1 MRCPGCESDNAE
13 GARFC
18 ASCGRRLAPPACPS
32 CGAAAEPSQRFCA
45 ACGTPLTPGSSAS
58 PVSSAPGEAE
68 GARKQ
73 VTVLF
78 CDIVG
83 STALAEHLG
92 AEAMHELLGR
102 FFELALAEVHRYGG
116 TIDKFLGDGFMALV
130 GAPVAHEDHARRALL
145 AALGI
150 RRRLEQ
156 EPLALDRDGEPLT
169 TRMGINSGMVVLGN
183 LGDGV
188 ALDFTAIGDAIN
200 VAARLEAA
208 AAPGEILISEAT
220 ARLVAGYVRT
230 EPLGPVELRGRE
242 AAVHAHRVVGH
253 GRRRSPLRGAGGA
266 GLSAFVGR
274 ERQLSALNDLLDE
287 VREGR
292 GQVVGVVGEPG
303 MGKTRLVSEFRGGL
317 SGERLTIL
325 EGRCLSYGAAIP
337 WVPVADIVRANC
349 RIADTDSPE
358 EVARKVRHG
367 LAQVGIE
374 GDDAAF
380 SVLHMLGMGEATEA
394 LGHLSPEAVKARTID
409 TLLQMSLNGSR
420 RRPIIFVVEDL
431 HWIDR
436 VSEEFFTRLVDDLQ
450 GAPILLA
457 CTYRPGYAAPWMQ
470 RSYATQIALPR
481 LGTRDAL
488 AVVRSILDAQEGGG
502 QLLAEG
508 LISRAEGNPFF
519 LEELARAARDR
530 SDLDAVARV
539 PETVQDVL
547 AARVD
552 RLPEEPRRVLQT
564 ASVLGR
570 EFPLRLL
577 ERVWDAPAP
586 VGPHLAELTRL
597 EFIHELQGLDERAFV
612 FKHALTQDVAYD
624 GLLTSR
630 RKRLHEAAG
639 AALEELYEGRL
650 EEVYD
655 RLAHHYSRTDRS
667 DKAVHYLDRFAE
679 RAVRTYAHAEAAKAL
694 REALVHV
701 ERLPA
706 GERERRAVDLVLRL
720 VNSLYFL
727 GRFGESLD
735 LLLHQEP
742 AVARIGDPWLTGPFA
757 MWLGHTYTHA
767 GDSDG
772 AARSIS
778 RAVAEAD
785 GVGDLATIGK
795 SHYVMAREGFWL
807 GRLAEGAEHG
817 RRAVAALS
825 RTGDWWWLAH
835 SYCWTALNLC
845 NLGRFEEALAEVA
858 RARAIGEERAD
869 PRIHSYS
876 SWNAGWIQA
885 TRGEWEAAIADCTE
899 SLETSPDTLN
909 SSYSM
914 GWLGFAYRE
923 KGDLDEAVRHLEQ
936 SIALLTEFRY
946 SRLVAWF
953 KGWLSEAHLWAGDVD
968 QALTVADQ
976 ALRVARELRYL
987 WGMALARRALGRIAM
1002 ARGALGEAERHLGEA
1017 LRPLEGMGARFDA
1030 ACVGLSLAEVAAR
1043 RGDPR
1048 LGGSRL
1054 SRCLAD
1060 FAELRTPR
1068 WTDRALRLARELGL
1082 EPPAPEPAAA
1092 ASRARSGPPLG

>member
-18 ASCGRRLAPPACPS
+18 AACGEPLPRSACPS
-32 CGAAAEPSQRFCA
+32 CGAAVEATQRFCA
-45 ACGTPLTPGSSAS
+45 NCGASLSSDPRAPATPTAAEPE
-58 PVSSAPGEAE
+58 GE
-68 GARKQ
+68 RKQ

-156 EPLALDRDGEPLT
+156 DPLALDRDGEPLT

-183 LGDGV
+183 LGDEV
-188 ALDFTAIGDAIN
+188 AVNFTAIGDAIN

-230 EPLGPVELRGRE
+230 QPLGPVDLRGRE
-242 AAVHAHRVVGH
+242 AAVNAHRVVGH
-253 GRRRSPLRGAGGA
+253 GRRRSPLGDAGGA

-303 MGKTRLVSEFRGGL
+303 MGKTRLVSEFRRGL
-317 SGERLTIL
+317 AGERLTIL

-349 RIADTDSPE
+349 RITDADSPE
-358 EVARKVRHG
+358 EVARKVRNG
-367 LAQVGIE
+367 LAEVGIE
-374 GDDAAF
+374 DEPAALA
-380 SVLHMLGMGEATEA
+380 VLHMLGMREATEA
-394 LGHLSPEAVKARTID
+394 LGHLSPEAVQARTIY

-420 RRPIIFVVEDL
+420 LRPIIFVIEDL

-436 VSEEFFTRLVDDLQ
+436 VSEGYFTRLVDNLQ

-481 LGTRDAL
+481 LGARDAL
-488 AVVRSILDAQEGGG
+488 AVVRSILDAQDGV
-502 QLLAEG
+502 QPLAEG

-577 ERVWDAPAP
+577 ERVWDGAAP
-586 VGPHLAELTRL
+586 VGPQLTELTRL
-597 EFIHELQGLDERAFV
+597 EFIHELQGVDERVFV

-639 AALEELYEGRL
+639 AALEELYAGRL
-650 EEVYD
+650 EEAYD
-655 RLAHHYSRTDRS
+655 RLAYHYSQTDRS

-706 GERERRAVDLVLRL
+706 DERERRAVDLVLRL

-735 LLLHQEP
+735 LLLHQEA
-742 AVARIGDPWLTGPFA
+742 AVERIGDPWLSGPFS

-767 GDSDG
+767 GDSEG
-772 AARSIS
+772 AARSIE
-778 RAVAEAD
+778 RAVAEAE

-807 GRLAEGAEHG
+807 GNLAEGAEHG
-817 RRAVAALS
+817 RRAVAALG

-835 SYCWTALNLC
+835 SYSWTALNLC

-858 RARAIGEERAD
+858 RARAIGDERAD

-876 SWNAGWIQA
+876 AWNAGWIQA

-899 SLETSPDTLN
+899 SLETSPDSLN

-914 GWLGFAYRE
+914 GWLGFSYRE
-923 KGDLDEAVRHLEQ
+923 KGDMGEAIRHLER

-946 SRLVAWF
+946 SRLIAWF
-953 KGWLSEAHLWAGDVD
+953 KAWLSEAHLGAGDID
-968 QALTVADQ
+968 QALTAADQ
-976 ALRVARELRYL
+976 ALRVARELRYP
-987 WGMALARRALGRIAM
+987 WGMAIARRALGRIAV

-1017 LRPLEGMGARFDA
+1017 LASLEAMGARFDA
-1030 ACVGLSLAEVAAR
+1030 ACVRLSLAEVAAR
-1043 RGDPR
+1043 RGDGD
-1048 LGGSRL
+1048 LAGSRL
-1054 SRCLAD
+1054 AACLAD

-1068 WTDRALRLARELGL
+1068 WTDRALRLAGELGL
-1082 EPPAPEPAAA
+1082 EPRAPAPSAATASTPPPAP
-1092 ASRARSGPPLG
+1092 G